1 MGGGVDADAVP
12 EREKGKQGK
21 KNSKMGGEVFNA
33 TGGC

>member
-12 EREKGKQGK
+12 EREKNQGK

>member
-21 KNSKMGGEVFNA
+21 KNSKNGW
-33 TGGC
+33 